1 MGAPAGQRRREA
13 RVSDVSNR
21 PGDRG
26 GGRLDRPQVYRN
38 RDDGQGSVQQFLLA
52 KVCKVHVSR
61 RGRLTVRWR
70 QMQSTESFQG
80 CRSSGT
86 PCGRSSPCRFATT
99 SQVATVTTLSIIAR
113 KTYTL
118 RICRYYV
125 PLVVRGEHGIM
136 PFLGSAALFATT
148 DHVATMDAMQW
159 VDDPGKR
166 GRRKRARRILAVDI
180 A

>member
-1 MGAPAGQRRREA
+1 MLGAPAGQRIRDG
-13 RVSDVSNR
+13 RVADVSNR

-86 PCGRSSPCRFATT
+86 RCGRSSPCRFATT
-99 SQVATVTTLSIIAR
+99 SQVVTVKTLSIMTR
-113 KTYTL
+113 KHINGDFVDTTFHPKYVVNMAGYHSSVAQRHSRQLTTSRRWTRCVCLGLMTL
-118 RICRYYV
+118 GRE
-125 PLVVRGEHGIM
+125 GE
-136 PFLGSAALFATT
+136 
-148 DHVATMDAMQW
+148 
-159 VDDPGKR
+159 
-166 GRRKRARRILAVDI
+166 GREHEGYSP
-180 A
+180 